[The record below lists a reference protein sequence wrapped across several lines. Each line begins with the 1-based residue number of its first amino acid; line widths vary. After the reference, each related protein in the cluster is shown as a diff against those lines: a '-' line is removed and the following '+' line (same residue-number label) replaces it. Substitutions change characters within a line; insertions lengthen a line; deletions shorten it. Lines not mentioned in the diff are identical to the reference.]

1 MRNSE
6 LRTPHSE
13 LHSPLLSIP
22 PCSGI
27 IAFMYYRDNY
37 QSNRFKDCDTLLISI
52 KPELVERIIAGEKKY
67 EYRKSFPPIT
77 VKRLIIY
84 STFPIQRVVAIAEV
98 LAMRENTPWAIW
110 EGTKD
115 GSGVSEKMFYEYF
128 TGRTKAFAFKL
139 GAIQLINP
147 PVILKSVDRTLSP
160 PQSYKVLTPTQTE
173 LFTRLV
179 EK

>member
-1 MRNSE
+1 
-6 LRTPHSE
+6 
-13 LHSPLLSIP
+13 
-22 PCSGI
+22 
-27 IAFMYYRDNY
+27 
-37 QSNRFKDCDTLLISI
+37 
-52 KPELVERIIAGEKKY
+52 
-67 EYRKSFPPIT
+67 
-77 VKRLIIY
+77 
-84 STFPIQRVVAIAEV
+84 
-98 LAMRENTPWAIW
+98 MRENTPWAIW

-115 GSGVSEKMFYEYF
+115 GAGVSEKMFYEYF
-128 TGRTKAFAFKL
+128 TGRPKAFAFKL